1 MRRLALVLALA
12 LAGCGGVT
20 GPPASPAQ
28 TPGPTRA
35 PSPSPSPSPISFS
48 MDAPVGGSRIIVGGH
63 VTAGGLAQPGSLVS
77 CEASGVTVGSVTTD
91 ASGAWSVGPLTPDLG
106 LLALTCSEQGTG
118 ESASA
123 DVTVDPEPVLTV
135 TDEDDGATS
144 GDTGPLPSPAAS
156 TNPTATAAGRL
167 SGEPRPAL
175 TPGAYNPAVTQATI
189 GTTICVSGWTA
200 TIRPS
205 SSYTTAL
212 KIQQITQYGYADTS
226 TASYEEDH
234 LIPLELGGAPSDL
247 RNLWPEPYVATLP
260 DGRNV
265 GARVKDSFETSL
277 KRQVCA
283 GQITLAAARSRIGIH
298 WVHAYYGIPL
308 ASGATTPP
316 PTARP
321 TPRPTPKPTVAPRPA
336 SLSVT
341 FVSLPGPAIPGSTA
355 SMTAKTSPGAVCSAK
370 VTWPSGTVSAAA
382 GLKTT
387 PTAGSGGLVSWT
399 WNVGPTTKPGTA
411 KAAVTC
417 TLGGSVTA
425 VATFSV
431 Q

>member
-1 MRRLALVLALA
+1 VPLGRRLIDWSRARYARPGLAGRIGLFALLIVFAVPLYLLVGVWFDLAYAGLGLISRGRLSPPVRAAVSGVLVVALLAAAGATSPRRDLAASDTTALA
-12 LAGCGGVT
+12 SPTLVVT
-20 GPPASPAQ
+20 ASI
-28 TPGPTRA
+28 TPA
-35 PSPSPSPSPISFS
+35 PSAGSATSTTPST
-48 MDAPVGGSRIIVGGH
+48 
-63 VTAGGLAQPGSLVS
+63 TATA
-77 CEASGVTVGSVTTD
+77 T
-91 ASGAWSVGPLTPDLG
+91 
-106 LLALTCSEQGTG
+106 
-118 ESASA
+118 SA
-123 DVTVDPEPVLTV
+123 TV

-175 TPGAYNPAVTQATI
+175 TPGVLNPAVTQATI

-205 SSYTTAL
+205 SSYTTGL
-212 KIQQITQYGYADTS
+212 KIQQIVQYGYADTS

-260 DGRNV
+260 DGRSV

-283 GQITLAAARSRIGIH
+283 GTMTLADARARIGIH

-308 ASGATTPP
+308 AAGATTLP

-321 TPRPTPKPTVAPRPA
+321 TPRPTPKPTVARPPA

-355 SMTAKTSPGAVCSAK
+355 SMSARTSSGAVCSAK

-399 WNVGPTTKPGTA
+399 WNVSATTRAGTA

-417 TLGGSVTA
+417 TIGGSVTA
-425 VATFSV
+425 TATFTV

>member
-1 MRRLALVLALA
+1 V
-12 LAGCGGVT
+12 
-20 GPPASPAQ
+20 
-28 TPGPTRA
+28 A
-35 PSPSPSPSPISFS
+35 PQAIPE
-48 MDAPVGGSRIIVGGH
+48 
-63 VTAGGLAQPGSLVS
+63 TAGNSGPGETRPVV
-77 CEASGVTVGSVTTD
+77 ARF
-91 ASGAWSVGPLTPDLG
+91 WMRSVGPL
-106 LLALTCSEQGTG
+106 AHSACGTYATILQDG
-118 ESASA
+118 SA
-123 DVTVDPEPVLTV
+123 
-135 TDEDDGATS
+135 
-144 GDTGPLPSPAAS
+144 
-156 TNPTATAAGRL
+156 TATAAGRL
-167 SGEPRPAL
+167 PGEPRPAL
-175 TPGAYNPAVTQATI
+175 TPGAYNSAVTQATI

-205 SSYTTAL
+205 SSYTTGL
-212 KIQQITQYGYADTS
+212 KIQQIAQYGYTDTS

-234 LIPLELGGAPSDL
+234 LVPLELGGAPSDL

-265 GARVKDSFETSL
+265 GARVKDLFENSL

-283 GQITLAAARSRIGIH
+283 GTITLADARSRIGIH

-308 ASGATTPP
+308 AAGATTPP

-321 TPRPTPKPTVAPRPA
+321 TPRPTPKPTLAPRPA

-355 SMTAKTSPGAVCSAK
+355 SMIAKTSPGAVCSAK

-387 PTAGSGGLVSWT
+387 PTAGSDGLVSWT
-399 WNVGPTTKPGTA
+399 WNVSATTKPGTA

-417 TLGGSVTA
+417 TLGGSLTA
-425 VATFSV
+425 TATFTV